1 MAFTDKK
8 YVVRTKVIWIGPPEI
23 FVEFSNRQLSV
34 EVCDETSAVR
44 QLPFGTALV
53 LNVTDEN
60 KGKLATELR
69 SLAQPAIDHGLAV
82 HVVADSDETQGHVS
96 HVVKM
101 LSLKEH
107 VRASTKP
114 SLHILAERIARH
126 EPGPSFSEDLEFK
139 EKPLELDAEPV
150 VLEPDAQLL
159 LRRAFC
165 DCKYIILSRL
175 AGGMTSDVL
184 AVYAV
189 FKDSLSGPRPL
200 PFFAKVGP
208 RVWIE
213 NEQRIYTQ
221 YVEHFVPFYLRPS
234 LDYHRCV
241 YGFEK
246 AVLVGNFVEYSES
259 LLQVARRNMAQGPIQ
274 SLFDQALRGWR
285 LQADETTANL
295 LSEMPGFVSPDEIP
309 ADRLTQ
315 ARKYGPTRTP
325 HELENILKRAQAV
338 TYLAAPYHG
347 DLHADN
353 VRVRGNDA
361 ILIDF
366 QRVRTGPLLADHA
379 CLEVSLAF
387 NEHER
392 DSNDGWKEL
401 ISTLFSH
408 SYFIHPPG
416 GPLEP
421 AAREWLWNA
430 IRQIRTI
437 ALASQQS
444 REYAQIVA
452 ISLLRFARLPRR
464 PKDTSLAEER
474 KAYAYFVA
482 DRIMNTVVSGA

>member
-1 MAFTDKK
+1 MAFTHKK
-8 YVVRTKVIWIGPPEI
+8 FVDRTKVIWIGPRQT
-23 FVEFSNRQLSV
+23 FVEFSNRELSV
-34 EVCDETSAVR
+34 EVCDETSAAS
-44 QLPFGTALV
+44 QLPFSIALI
-53 LNVTDEN
+53 LNVTGEN
-60 KGKLATELR
+60 KGRLAAQLR
-69 SLAQPAIDHGLAV
+69 SLACPAIDHGLAV

-96 HVVKM
+96 HVVKS
-101 LSLKEH
+101 LALKEH
-107 VRASTKP
+107 VLPSTKP
-114 SLHILAERIARH
+114 SLHILAERIRRH
-126 EPGPSFSEDLEFK
+126 EPGPSFSKDLDIK
-139 EKPLELDAEPV
+139 EKPLEPDAESV
-150 VLEPDAQLL
+150 KLQPDAQLL

-184 AVYAV
+184 SVYAV

-208 RVWIE
+208 RRWIE
-213 NEQRIYTQ
+213 NEQRIYTD

-259 LLQVARRNMAQGPIQ
+259 LLQVARRNMGQGPIH

-285 LQADETTANL
+285 LQASEKTANL
-295 LSEMPGFVSPDEIP
+295 LSDMPGFVNPDEIP
-309 ADRLTQ
+309 ADRLSR
-315 ARKYGPTRTP
+315 ARNYGPTRAP
-325 HELENILKRAQAV
+325 HELEVILKNTKAV

-366 QRVRTGPLLADHA
+366 QRVTNGPLLADHA

-387 NEHER
+387 NEHEH
-392 DSNDGWKEL
+392 DSNDGWWEL
-401 ISTLFSH
+401 INTLFCDQ
-408 SYFIHPPG
+408 YFLHPPG
-416 GPLEP
+416 PPLEP
-421 AAREWLWNA
+421 APREWLWNA

-444 REYAQIVA
+444 REYAQIIA
-452 ISLLRFARLPRR
+452 ISLLRFARLPKR
-464 PKDTSLAEER
+464 PTDTSIAEER

-482 DRIMNTVVSGA
+482 NRITTAVSSHA